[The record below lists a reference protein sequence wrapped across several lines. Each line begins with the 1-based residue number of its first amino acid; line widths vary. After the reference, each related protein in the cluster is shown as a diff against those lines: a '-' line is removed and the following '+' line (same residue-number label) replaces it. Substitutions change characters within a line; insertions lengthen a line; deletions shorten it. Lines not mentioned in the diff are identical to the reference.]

1 MAAAFKCDLCGK
13 FYEGRRTKQ
22 IVFGITPA
30 GLTDHV
36 DRYDI
41 CHSCEESFHKWVV
54 SRKPNEITAFEDKE
68 DPTVYGNLFD
78 GD

>member
-1 MAAAFKCDLCGK
+1 MATAYKCDLCGK

-30 GLTDHV
+30 SLTDNS

-41 CHSCEESFHKWVV
+41 CSDCEQSFVLWLESRNPDHK
-54 SRKPNEITAFEDKE
+54 SAFEDKE
-68 DPTVYGNLFD
+68 DQ
-78 GD
+78 

>member
-1 MAAAFKCDLCGK
+1 MAQAYKCDLCGK

-22 IVFGITPA
+22 IVFGMTPSD
-30 GLTDHV
+30 LNEHI

-41 CHSCEESFHKWVV
+41 CLDCADSFNLWKESRNPDHK
-54 SRKPNEITAFEDKE
+54 TAFEDKE
-68 DPTVYGNLFD
+68 DPTMYGNLFD